1 MLLANWS
8 RDIDRIETMDASS
21 LKGTST
27 LLTLSD
33 EHLIDVQ
40 EYVASLDNHTLHGQ
54 VFSQVFRL
62 AHLYWKEKLRER
74 LRREIVSLIRKPV
87 REISRSFE
95 VSKNFNCSRIFIG
108 NQSSRPLP
116 HCASVAKD
124 PRAAVS
130 RSADSSVPRDRV
142 GCGRARRAKWWC
154 ILEPEE
160 AIDHYNPSRI
170 EK

>member
-54 VFSQVFRL
+54 VFPQVFRL

-74 LRREIVSLIRKPV
+74 LRRKSCHWSGNPCEKFHGPSKSPRILIARG
-87 REISRSFE
+87 F
-95 VSKNFNCSRIFIG
+95 
-108 NQSSRPLP
+108 
-116 HCASVAKD
+116 
-124 PRAAVS
+124 
-130 RSADSSVPRDRV
+130 SSVINLVDRYLIV
-142 GCGRARRAKWWC
+142 HLSRK
-154 ILEPEE
+154 ILELL
-160 AIDHYNPSRI
+160 SRVLQTLPFHVI
-170 EK
+170 VWGVGEHVVQSDDVSWNLKKQ